1 MKEYNGLTLKQKES
15 VLQKN
20 EVLPLYFC
28 RLIIQFENFVNP
40 MYYSSRDIKQIEL
53 YNFTKTPDDN
63 DDSIML

>member
-1 MKEYNGLTLKQKES
+1 
-15 VLQKN
+15 
-20 EVLPLYFC
+20 
-28 RLIIQFENFVNP
+28 LIIQFENFVNP